1 MPPEIKPATDPQ
13 SNEPISRSLRAEST
27 QPNVESTASR
37 ITVLALVLLASLLT
51 LILYKRVVRKLLIR
65 ANDDTEL
72 DLWIDCHIPAHKVD
86 VAGDSQDGEF
96 E

>member
-1 MPPEIKPATDPQ
+1 MHSSSAFSLDQ
-13 SNEPISRSLRAEST
+13 PIES
-27 QPNVESTASR
+27 SR
-37 ITVLALVLLASLLT
+37 INVQALVLLAPLLT
-51 LILYKRVVRKLLIR
+51 LVLYKRVVRRKLLIR